1 MTTKPFVLYKMKK
14 GAAAARS
21 RRLVAPMQKQIT
33 QCEWFEPH
41 SGSSPESALGIAVL
55 QRAVL
60 DLITPGI
67 HMKDRANAYEW
78 VMGGFGEDYERDYA
92 LSFSRIVEGF
102 TNIDVEEFRTKILSF
117 ASKAQQDQEAADGF
131 RFQRS

>member
-1 MTTKPFVLYKMKK
+1 MKRGTGSTKSK
-14 GAAAARS
+14 
-21 RRLVAPMQKQIT
+21 RLIAPMQKQVT

-41 SGSSPESALGIAVL
+41 SQCTPESALGIAVL

-67 HMKDRANAYEW
+67 PTKDRNNAFEW
-78 VMGGFGEDYERDYA
+78 IIGDFGDEYERHYA
-92 LSFSRIVEGF
+92 LSFSRIVESF
-102 TNIDVEEFRTKILSF
+102 TDIDVDEFRSKILTF
-117 ASKAQQDQEAADGF
+117 ASRAQDVQEVADGF

>member
-1 MTTKPFVLYKMKK
+1 MKKPFVLYKMKK
-14 GAAAARS
+14 NASAARS
-21 RRLVAPMQKQIT
+21 RRLIAPMQKQVT
-33 QCEWFEPH
+33 QCEWFVPH
-41 SGSSPESALGIAVL
+41 SGCCPESALGMAVL

-67 HMKDRANAYEW
+67 SERDKHSALEW
-78 VMGGFGEDYERDYA
+78 ITGNFGEQYEREYA

-102 TNIDVEEFRTKILSF
+102 TNIGIEEFRSKIF
-117 ASKAQQDQEAADGF
+117 AFAEQAQVEQGVADGF

>member
-1 MTTKPFVLYKMKK
+1 MKKPFVLYNMNRN
-14 GAAAARS
+14 AAAAKS
-21 RRLVAPMQKQIT
+21 RRLIAPMQKQVT
-33 QCEWFEPH
+33 QCEWFVPH

-67 HMKDRANAYEW
+67 PKKDRASALEW
-78 VMGGFGEDYERDYA
+78 VGGAFGEEYERDYA
-92 LSFSRIVEGF
+92 LSFSRIVESF
-102 TNIDVEEFRTKILSF
+102 TNIDVDEFRSKVILF
-117 ASKAQQDQEAADGF
+117 ASKAQENQEIADGF